1 MIKQHD
7 PQRNIFLELVEF
19 NERNSEKSNVNT
31 FMISGD
37 VINQWY
43 DVIMIPAGVIGN
55 VLSFMVYFVSFFFYR
70 LSTKL
75 QECNAFS
82 RVCLSV
88 CLFTG
93 RHTIHACPPLYKT
106 LPSLDMLKL
115 VQLGPQCTRTLL
127 SR

>member
-31 FMISGD
+31 FMISGN

-55 VLSFMVYFVSFFFYR
+55 VLSFMVYFVSFFF
-70 LSTKL
+70 L
-75 QECNAFS
+75 
-82 RVCLSV
+82 
-88 CLFTG
+88 
-93 RHTIHACPPLYKT
+93 PPVNEVAG
-106 LPSLDMLKL
+106 M
-115 VQLGPQCTRTLL
+115 
-127 SR
+127 